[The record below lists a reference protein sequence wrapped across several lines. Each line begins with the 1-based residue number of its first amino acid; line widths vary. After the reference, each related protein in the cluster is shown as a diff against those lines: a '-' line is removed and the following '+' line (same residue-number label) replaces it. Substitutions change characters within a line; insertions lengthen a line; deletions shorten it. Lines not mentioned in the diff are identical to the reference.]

1 MAKVETFE
9 DLEVWQRARVVV
21 NRIYQ
26 LTNTKPFAKDYAL
39 CDQLRRCAISTMSNI
54 AEGFEKASR
63 KEFAHY
69 LDIAKGSN
77 GEVRS
82 QLYAALDLK
91 YIDQNTFD
99 DLKSNLLSLSRQIA
113 SLMKYLKQNTQ
124 RKKI

>member
-9 DLEVWQRARVVV
+9 DLEVWQRSRFVV
-21 NRIYQ
+21 NQIYQ
-26 LTNTKPFAKDYAL
+26 LTNTKPFAKDYSL

-63 KEFAHY
+63 REFAHY

-82 QLYAALDLK
+82 QLYVARDLR
-91 YIDQNTFD
+91 YIDQKTFD
-99 DLKSNLLSLSRQIA
+99 ELKSTLMSLSRQIS